1 MVFRI
6 LILISALVVQTSLYA
21 DDIPG
26 QGAGGGGGGGSGGGE
41 AYVSTP
47 QTPQEVQAYKDGKK
61 VGSQVRQA
69 LKTEGVDAASTG
81 GKAAKVTNAPSKSSL
96 ESRTAANEIGAEAA
110 MNSAQVEAL
119 YQDGKINKATRDEI
133 LAQMALQELAAFN
146 SVPQSPGK
154 SNSNSGS
161 SERGT
166 AIEPA
171 RSEPASITTGGF
183 DPNTGTAETISI
195 PLPSTPTPSPRTPS
209 SGEVTNLG
217 SEDHS
222 YSHEEI
228 DRAPQSVGSVV
239 VMNPDGSIS
248 AIGGKE
254 SAATF
259 SGVGVAVPMESEFG
273 QASRKLTSVDGT
285 YNPPA
290 PGAGVVAA
298 DDKLDASTAVLLAR
312 ALAKKK
318 GQADTKT
325 EEKKDEKKSL
335 AASAGQSF
343 GAASASPS
351 ATAEQIAYN
360 SSLDLKLDELLDATI
375 AKASKASSD
384 LGRWFMEATGRRKPA
399 STTTDLVAG
408 SNQITLD
415 GEAAAWGGSLLA
427 LLFAGLIGSA
437 AWFYKRAHKAEKIGR
452 EQLFHDSK
460 TQDYQIAFK
469 KIAGKRRAV
478 LEVMDRSTKAVVDH
492 KELVD
497 GSILFARYLPPHLI
511 GKMDLTNGLEHVKY
525 TGNWNFEKTDDD
537 VKIMVHAYRNG
548 SPAKKAS

>member
-1 MVFRI
+1 MWLNKNLLLCAVCLLFV
-6 LILISALVVQTSLYA
+6 SAQTLA
-21 DDIPG
+21 DEKPG
-26 QGAGGGGGGGSGGGE
+26 SKLPPRKNPEALGGGL
-41 AYVSTP
+41 
-47 QTPQEVQAYKDGKK
+47 GKK
-61 VGSQVRQA
+61 DETKPETYVDHNAKSEVVA
-69 LKTEGVDAASTG
+69 EVTPSTERSGETL
-81 GKAAKVTNAPSKSSL
+81 AKIKQEGTSKSSA
-96 ESRTAANEIGAEAA
+96 ENRAAVNSIGAEAA

-146 SVPQSPGK
+146 SVPQSSGK
-154 SNSNSGS
+154 SNSNP

-166 AIEPA
+166 ASEPA
-171 RSEPASITTGGF
+171 PSQPASITTGGF
-183 DPNTGTAETISI
+183 NPNTGTAETISI
-195 PLPSTPTPSPRTPS
+195 PLPSSNNSPRTPS

-217 SEDHS
+217 SEDHE

-228 DRAPQSVGSVV
+228 ERAPQSVGSVV

-248 AIGGKE
+248 AVGGKE

-259 SGVGVAVPMESEFG
+259 SGVGVSVPMESEFG
-273 QASRKLTSVDGT
+273 QAGRKLTSVEGT

-290 PGAGVVAA
+290 PGAGIVAA
-298 DDKLDASTAVLLAR
+298 NDKVDTATAVLLAR

-318 GQADTKT
+318 GQSDAKP
-325 EEKKDEKKSL
+325 EEKKDDKKSL
-335 AASAGQSF
+335 AASAGRSF
-343 GAASASPS
+343 ASGAAAPTS
-351 ATAEQIAYN
+351 TGEQVAYN
-360 SSLDLKLDELLDATI
+360 SSLDAKLDQLLDATI
-375 AKASKASSD
+375 ATASKASSD

-399 STTTDLVAG
+399 STPNNLVAG

-460 TQDYQIAFK
+460 TQDYQITFK
-469 KIAGKRRAV
+469 KIEGKRRAV

-537 VKIMVHAYRNG
+537 VKILVHAYKH
-548 SPAKKAS
+548 SAPSKKAG

>member
-1 MVFRI
+1 MTDFRRNLTI
-6 LILISALVVQTSLYA
+6 LLLAFLMPIGA
-21 DDIPG
+21 DARSPKKAASVTPAGEVGTGLEQVASEEKDKDSQKADEKAVEKAKEITKPSTE
-26 QGAGGGGGGGSGGGE
+26 AGGKTLAE
-41 AYVSTP
+41 IK
-47 QTPQEVQAYKDGKK
+47 QEG
-61 VGSQVRQA
+61 
-69 LKTEGVDAASTG
+69 T
-81 GKAAKVTNAPSKSSL
+81 SKSS
-96 ESRTAANEIGAEAA
+96 EENRAAVNAIGAEAA

-154 SNSNSGS
+154 SNSNS
-161 SERGT
+161 SER
-166 AIEPA
+166 AAASEPA
-171 RSEPASITTGGF
+171 PSQPASITTGGF
-183 DPNTGTAETISI
+183 NPNTGTAETISI
-195 PLPSTPTPSPRTPS
+195 PLPSPRTPS

-217 SEDHS
+217 SEDHE

-228 DRAPQSVGSVV
+228 ERAPQSVGSVV

-248 AIGGKE
+248 AVGGKE

-259 SGVGVAVPMESEFG
+259 SGVGVSVPMESEFG
-273 QASRKLTSVDGT
+273 QAGRKLTSVEGT

-290 PGAGVVAA
+290 PGAGIVAA
-298 DDKLDASTAVLLAR
+298 NDKVDTATAVLLAR

-318 GQADTKT
+318 GQSDAKP
-325 EEKKDEKKSL
+325 EEKKDDKKSL

-343 GAASASPS
+343 ASGAAAPTS
-351 ATAEQIAYN
+351 TGDQVAYN
-360 SSLDLKLDELLDATI
+360 SSLDAKLDQLLDATI
-375 AKASKASSD
+375 ATASKASSD

-399 STTTDLVAG
+399 STPNNLVAG

-537 VKIMVHAYRNG
+537 VKILVHAYKHSAPG
-548 SPAKKAS
+548 KKAG

>member
-1 MVFRI
+1 MKASPRRNVYFCI
-6 LILISALVVQTSLYA
+6 ALVAASILSSTGTGNPMNKKQPNV
-21 DDIPG
+21 
-26 QGAGGGGGGGSGGGE
+26 E
-41 AYVSTP
+41 RVS
-47 QTPQEVQAYKDGKK
+47 EIERIASEEKK
-61 VGSQVRQA
+61 KGSQQVDDEA
-69 LKTEGVDAASTG
+69 VEKAKEITKPSTEASGKTLAEIQQEGT
-81 GKAAKVTNAPSKSSL
+81 SKSSA
-96 ESRTAANEIGAEAA
+96 ENRAAVNSIGAEAA

-119 YQDGKINKATRDEI
+119 YQDKKINKATRDEI

-161 SERGT
+161 NERGT
-166 AIEPA
+166 ASGPA
-171 RSEPASITTGGF
+171 PSQPASITTGGF

-217 SEDHS
+217 SEEHG

-239 VMNPDGSIS
+239 VMNADGSVS
-248 AIGGKE
+248 AVGGKE

-259 SGVGVAVPMESEFG
+259 SGVGVSVPMESEFG
-273 QASRKLTSVDGT
+273 QAGRKLTSVEGT

-290 PGAGVVAA
+290 SGAGVVAA
-298 DDKLDASTAVLLAR
+298 DDKLDTTTAVLLAR

-318 GQADTKT
+318 GPAETKT

-335 AASAGQSF
+335 AASVGQSF

-360 SSLDLKLDELLDATI
+360 SSLDLKLDQLLDATI

-399 STTTDLVAG
+399 STKTDLVTG

-427 LLFAGLIGSA
+427 LLFAGLLGSV

-460 TQDYQIAFK
+460 TQDYQITFK

-537 VKIMVHAYRNG
+537 VKILVHAYKNS
-548 SPAKKAS
+548 SPSKKAS